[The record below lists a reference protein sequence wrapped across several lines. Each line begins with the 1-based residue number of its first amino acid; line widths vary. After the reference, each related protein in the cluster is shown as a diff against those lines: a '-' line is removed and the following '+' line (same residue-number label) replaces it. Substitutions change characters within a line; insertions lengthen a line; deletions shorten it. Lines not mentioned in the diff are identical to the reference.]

1 MSPLV
6 SYKEID
12 SVPKHKLLVQLFAL
26 RGQIPR
32 HTGLFPDE
40 VHNEH
45 VTSVSSCQFPCS
57 LCFTECLHLFSIL
70 VILFIISFF
79 LEQKIKFKIRLH
91 KTILSK
97 TLS

>member
-12 SVPKHKLLVQLFAL
+12 SVPKHKLLLQLSAL

-32 HTGLFPDE
+32 HTGLFPDQ

-57 LCFTECLHLFSIL
+57 LSVSQSAYIFL
-70 VILFIISFF
+70 VY
-79 LEQKIKFKIRLH
+79 
-91 KTILSK
+91 
-97 TLS
+97 